1 MVYEFTHE
9 RLGLIGRLSLLVQGP
24 GQTQV
29 AVDTAPGDPDDPLW
43 EERFTMLQV
52 VARTC
57 LLALGERSP
66 LPSMKEAK
74 ARARLYRRFTEI
86 EHSLAMWD
94 ASAWAL

>member
-1 MVYEFTHE
+1 LF
-9 RLGLIGRLSLLVQGP
+9 IAPVQGP

-43 EERFTMLQV
+43 EERFAMLQV
-52 VARTC
+52 LVRAC
-57 LLALGERSP
+57 LLALGARSP

-74 ARARLYRRFTEI
+74 ARARLYRRVTEI

-94 ASAWAL
+94 ASPWVV